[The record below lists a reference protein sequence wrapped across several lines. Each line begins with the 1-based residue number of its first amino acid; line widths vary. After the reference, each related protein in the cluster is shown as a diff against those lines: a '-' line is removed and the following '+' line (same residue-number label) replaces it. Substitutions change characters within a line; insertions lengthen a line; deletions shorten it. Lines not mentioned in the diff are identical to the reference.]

1 MNELDR
7 GTMSATNPSRPSW
20 QRGGTMLAV
29 LAFAAVG
36 IGACSSSASA
46 VPSIAVP
53 SIAVPS
59 DILPGASGSPVA
71 GCVDATTMAVIDQ
84 VRAPGADVPALL
96 ASNKDALIAGLT
108 TLQPADAATTRWRDT
123 LLKALQDGDMTTAA
137 TQVDALVSGGVSLSA
152 C

>member
-20 QRGGTMLAV
+20 QRAGTMLAV

-36 IGACSSSASA
+36 IGACSSSAST
-46 VPSIAVP
+46 VP

-71 GCVDATTMAVIDQ
+71 GCVDTTTMAVIDQ

-108 TLQPADAATTRWRDT
+108 TLQPADAATTTWRDT